1 MIDYDYMTI
10 ISVWLTPVK
19 SGLLWGIGK
28 VVTAT
33 YRRFTLLK

>member
-19 SGLLWGIGK
+19 SGLLWGIDK
-28 VVTAT
+28 MVAAIHRKITPSN
-33 YRRFTLLK
+33 